1 MSKIFDGTL
10 TAERPDRAVTFVD
23 NHDTQPGQALSSWV
37 QGWFKPLAYALILL
51 RREGIPCVFYGDY
64 YGIPHD
70 HIGSVGAQLDT
81 LLRLRREAAYGEQI
95 DYFDDYNI
103 IGWTRLGEEDRPGSG
118 CAVILTDGPGGSKT
132 MCMGARFAGCT
143 FRDALGNQKQTIVL
157 DESGPVEKGC
167 KSGRAGPLTGKAGGI
182 LSGNRTL
189 SGFRL

>member
-51 RREGIPCVFYGDY
+51 RRDGLPCVFYGDY
-64 YGIPHD
+64 YGVPHD
-70 HIGSVGAQLDT
+70 HIGPVGAQLDT
-81 LLRLRREAAYGEQI
+81 LLRLRRDAAYGEQI

-103 IGWTRLGEEDRPGSG
+103 VGWTRLGEEDRPGSG
-118 CAVILTDGPGGSKT
+118 CAVILTDGPGGSKN

-157 DESGPVEKGC
+157 DESGSADFCV
-167 KSGRAGPLTGKAGGI
+167 GGG
-182 LSGNRTL
+182 SV
-189 SGFRL
+189 SVWVPDVQ